1 MNIKNKLSS
10 LMYAPLALALLAAC
24 SSDDV
29 VENNQPT
36 TQGQT
41 LTINATTGGEDGTRV
56 DFGNDGNGTY
66 ATSWEVTDQVRI
78 YAGNINNVGTFKVV
92 DGAFTKHNAK
102 LTGELKTT
110 LTEKTTITGYIV
122 NGKVKTSTNGVIDE
136 NGFGKQIEV
145 DYSVQDGTWE
155 DAVSRCVLFGKGT

>member
-41 LTINATTGGEDGTRV
+41 LTINATPLIH
-56 DFGNDGNGTY
+56 Y
-66 ATSWEVTDQVRI
+66 YI
-78 YAGNINNVGTFKVV
+78 
-92 DGAFTKHNAK
+92 
-102 LTGELKTT
+102 LT
-110 LTEKTTITGYIV
+110 
-122 NGKVKTSTNGVIDE
+122 
-136 NGFGKQIEV
+136 
-145 DYSVQDGTWE
+145 
-155 DAVSRCVLFGKGT
+155 

>member
-41 LTINATTGGEDGTRV
+41 LTINATTGGEDGTR
-56 DFGNDGNGTY
+56 
-66 ATSWEVTDQVRI
+66 
-78 YAGNINNVGTFKVV
+78 
-92 DGAFTKHNAK
+92 
-102 LTGELKTT
+102 
-110 LTEKTTITGYIV
+110 TI
-122 NGKVKTSTNGVIDE
+122 
-136 NGFGKQIEV
+136 
-145 DYSVQDGTWE
+145 
-155 DAVSRCVLFGKGT
+155 

>member
-41 LTINATTGGEDGTRV
+41 LTIMLL
-56 DFGNDGNGTY
+56 
-66 ATSWEVTDQVRI
+66 TSSLKKYVF
-78 YAGNINNVGTFKVV
+78 YNLLINNIL
-92 DGAFTKHNAK
+92 H
-102 LTGELKTT
+102 L
-110 LTEKTTITGYIV
+110 
-122 NGKVKTSTNGVIDE
+122 
-136 NGFGKQIEV
+136 
-145 DYSVQDGTWE
+145 
-155 DAVSRCVLFGKGT
+155 CVT

>member
-41 LTINATTGGEDGTRV
+41 LTINATTGSEDGTR
-56 DFGNDGNGTY
+56 T
-66 ATSWEVTDQVRI
+66 I
-78 YAGNINNVGTFKVV
+78 YG
-92 DGAFTKHNAK
+92 
-102 LTGELKTT
+102 L
-110 LTEKTTITGYIV
+110 
-122 NGKVKTSTNGVIDE
+122 
-136 NGFGKQIEV
+136 
-145 DYSVQDGTWE
+145 
-155 DAVSRCVLFGKGT
+155 

>member
-41 LTINATTGGEDGTRV
+41 LTINATPLIYIRLALNRV
-56 DFGNDGNGTY
+56 QAFFLVPLSPTHNPFAIG
-66 ATSWEVTDQVRI
+66 S
-78 YAGNINNVGTFKVV
+78 
-92 DGAFTKHNAK
+92 GAICFD
-102 LTGELKTT
+102 
-110 LTEKTTITGYIV
+110 
-122 NGKVKTSTNGVIDE
+122 S
-136 NGFGKQIEV
+136 
-145 DYSVQDGTWE
+145 
-155 DAVSRCVLFGKGT
+155 